1 MQQMWRKYAV
11 VKRSRLHSLQ
21 LSWDSTVANL
31 LETAKQTGKRRQL
44 QDLKARLARVDS
56 RSVLL
61 THLMAC
67 QRQFYRDISA
77 YVNSNPAVRKG
88 LKSLM
93 KNEAATGAPAFH
105 YEPSNMQTLVQ
116 AAISN

>member
-1 MQQMWRKYAV
+1 MWRKYAV
-11 VKRSRLHSLQ
+11 VRRHRLHLLQ
-21 LSWDSTVANL
+21 SKWDSAVADL
-31 LETAKQTGKRRQL
+31 LETTKQTGKRRQL

-61 THLMAC
+61 EHLKAC
-67 QRQFYRDISA
+67 QRHFYKEISA
-77 YVNSNPAVRKG
+77 YVDSNPAVRKG

-93 KNEAATGAPAFH
+93 HKEASTGAPAFH

-116 AAISN
+116 AALSN